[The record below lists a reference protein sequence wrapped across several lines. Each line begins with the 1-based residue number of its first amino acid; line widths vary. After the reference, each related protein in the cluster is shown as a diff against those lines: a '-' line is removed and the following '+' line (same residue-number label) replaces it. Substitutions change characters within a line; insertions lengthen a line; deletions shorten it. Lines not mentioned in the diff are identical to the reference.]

1 MATGRS
7 THRSPTTWSA
17 AISTIVSAR
26 RGRGSRGRTPHQS
39 RALHAENRS
48 NLSKEPAAILAD
60 PNTALLME
68 RREMGL
74 GSVGGETALKG
85 PRMLALTLGN
95 PAQP

>member
-1 MATGRS
+1 MVCGDFYDCF
-7 THRSPTTWSA
+7 RSPRA
-17 AISTIVSAR
+17 
-26 RGRGSRGRTPHQS
+26 GSRGCTPHQS
-39 RALHAENRS
+39 RALHAENRG